1 LGVIVFD
8 VTDPYCTPILRG
20 IEKSLFDASF
30 LSIFTDAHNDPNRF
44 DRYLEMLL
52 QRQVEG
58 LIVVANWMLVDIEFL
73 ADLARRSIPTVIIGR
88 ELQRDSVNSIL
99 TDDFSGAQMAIEHLY
114 RLGHRKIAFIKGP
127 KMLADTA
134 RRWKG
139 VRAFAHSVGLEI
151 DAQLVVELPD
161 LREATS
167 GFHAGCKAT
176 EALLKARKTFTAVMA
191 FDDMTA
197 LGCIRTL
204 MRAGVKV
211 PQHCSVVGFDDVA
224 PAAISTPAITT
235 IRQPMEAMGIAAVE
249 MIGTA
254 IRNSAEHPR
263 EPAQRRRL
271 MPELIIR
278 ESTSV
283 RA

>member
-1 LGVIVFD
+1 
-8 VTDPYCTPILRG
+8 
-20 IEKSLFDASF
+20 
-30 LSIFTDAHNDPNRF
+30 
-44 DRYLEMLL
+44 
-52 QRQVEG
+52 
-58 LIVVANWMLVDIEFL
+58 
-73 ADLARRSIPTVIIGR
+73 
-88 ELQRDSVNSIL
+88 
-99 TDDFSGAQMAIEHLY
+99 MAIEHLY

-139 VRAFAHSVGLEI
+139 VRGFAHRVGLEI
-151 DAQLVVELPD
+151 DPHLVVELPD

-167 GFHAGCKAT
+167 GFHAGCKAM
-176 EALLKARKTFTAVMA
+176 EALLKARRSFSAVMA

-211 PQHCSVVGFDDVA
+211 PEQCSVIGFDDVA

-254 IRNSAEHPR
+254 IRNTGEHPR